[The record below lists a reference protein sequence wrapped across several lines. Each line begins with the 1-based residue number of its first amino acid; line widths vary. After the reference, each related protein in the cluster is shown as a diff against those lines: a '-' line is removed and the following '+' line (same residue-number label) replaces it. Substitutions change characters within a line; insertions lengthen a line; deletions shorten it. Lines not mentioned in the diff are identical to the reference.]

1 MHKAMYMHAGMS
13 RFFGAFFCKSI
24 SAAPNPFLSS
34 VHLRPKPDQ
43 PPPPHAHTTGAF
55 PIAPRPQ
62 GCGIRRVNCQP
73 EHRQEMGANSPGR
86 NWTHHFPL
94 MKTRFTPATI
104 IPLFLHA
111 APALREALLLF
122 LLKQQQ
128 QQRAVHTSSAELICL
143 IICFSFWIRKK

>member
-1 MHKAMYMHAGMS
+1 MYRGCGSQPGALCFLMHFQWLREHCFNKASSQRALPRG
-13 RFFGAFFCKSI
+13 FGWRGSE
-24 SAAPNPFLSS
+24 AANELE
-34 VHLRPKPDQ
+34 
-43 PPPPHAHTTGAF
+43 
-55 PIAPRPQ
+55 PIE

>member
-1 MHKAMYMHAGMS
+1 MYVYAGMS
-13 RFFGAFFCKSI
+13 RFFGAFFCKSF
-24 SAAPNPFLSS
+24 SAAPSPFLNSA
-34 VHLRPKPDQ
+34 HLRPNQ
-43 PPPPHAHTTGAF
+43 TNPPPPTPTPRAF
-55 PIAPRPQ
+55 PTAPRPQ
-62 GCGIRRVNCQP
+62 GCGIQRVNCQP

-104 IPLFLHA
+104 IPLFLDA

-128 QQRAVHTSSAELICL
+128 QQKAVHTSSLELICL
-143 IICFSFWIRKK
+143 LICFSFWIRKK